1 MFKVNENDTL
11 LDDSSSYRK
20 IIGKLLYLTVTRPD
34 ISYSV
39 QHLSQFL
46 QAPKKLH
53 WIVAL
58 RIVKYIQNQ
67 PGLGLFFAKTS
78 EPQINDFC
86 DSNWAACP
94 QT

>member
-78 EPQINDFC
+78 ELQINDFC